1 MVVVVV
7 AAVEGNN
14 REFTQRRQLR
24 KRHLMDFIK
33 VQEKKRKC
41 CLLFPFSV
49 KREIRQFHVVVV
61 QRRPGNVQK
70 SVMYVQSCCF
80 ARLNLLF
87 FFFCISC
94 CRRRRRC
101 IRELKNHD
109 EVHDDDVC

>member
-87 FFFCISC
+87 FFLHFLLPSSSS
-94 CRRRRRC
+94 
-101 IRELKNHD
+101 LHKGT
-109 EVHDDDVC
+109 